1 MILMMCILLL
11 QVIILAV
18 IARLYIRYVA
28 NSLGARS
35 IQLSQM
41 DKTGMDN
48 SFHKYRDQFIKMLR
62 QRDNE
67 FEQRLLEKNRYYE
80 SLLEARRQRDSVYD
94 FVKNRSVRET
104 HFRQVL
110 ERRNSELSYK
120 IRSMRQRIKSLS
132 KHLRLAHG
140 NRIKVKGLRAE

>member
-1 MILMMCILLL
+1 MILMLCILLL

-18 IARLYIRYVA
+18 IARLYIRYGA

-35 IQLSQM
+35 IQLSQ
-41 DKTGMDN
+41 MDN

-67 FEQRLLEKNRYYE
+67 FEQRLLEQKRYYE
-80 SLLEARRQRDSVYD
+80 SLLEARRQRDSEYA

-132 KHLRLAHG
+132 KDLRLTHSK
-140 NRIKVKGLRAE
+140 RIKAKGSRAE